1 MKRRTFLAGAACS
14 VLATPSIA
22 ATGTSRTFEIY
33 RDGSLIG
40 THVLDAVQSN
50 GGFEIQIDIEIA
62 IKILGITAYRYTL
75 NNREVWSGGV
85 IQSVASK
92 VDDDGDADFANVSAA
107 GGALAVKGSRFDG
120 EVGPDAVTTSYFATP
135 FLNRG
140 PWIST
145 QSGTPLKVKVSP
157 IAGRKRWHAVKGDL
171 ETTLGYDERG
181 EWVGC
186 EFDAGGELASYKL
199 IGETGAIAALW
210 ANA

>member
-14 VLATPSIA
+14 VLATPAIA
-22 ATGTSRTFEIY
+22 AMGTTRTFEIY
-33 RDGSLIG
+33 RDGSLVG
-40 THVLDAVQSN
+40 SHVLDAVQSK
-50 GGFEIQIDIEIA
+50 GRFEVQIDIEIA

-92 VDDDGDADFANVSAA
+92 VDDDGDPDFANVAA
-107 GGALAVKGSRFDG
+107 SGGALAVNGSRFDG
-120 EVGPDAVTTSYFATP
+120 KVDPEAVTTSYFATP
-135 FLNRG
+135 FLKRG

-145 QSGTPLKVKVSP
+145 QSGAPLKVSVAP
-157 IAGRKRWHAVKGDL
+157 IAGRERWYAVKGDL

-186 EFDAGGELASYKL
+186 EFDAGGEPASYKL
-199 IGETGAIAALW
+199 IGDTGAIAAFW